1 MIDEEELSFDEFLDK
16 FNKNF
21 PDFVLQP
28 DEIYKFWA
36 KNERRKCQHLG
47 SLTPELDSKMDECMD
62 KLEEVLDED

>member
-1 MIDEEELSFDEFLDK
+1 MTDEEELKFDDFFER
-16 FNKNF
+16 FNKTF

-47 SLTPELDSKMDECMD
+47 SLTPELDVRMSKCMEE
-62 KLEEVLDED
+62 LEEVLDED